1 MSPDLFAA
9 DQISV
14 KLADVSVSKPE
25 FIPELIGAML
35 SFSDKDRNIQFI
47 FLFAVLLCSTLIFS
61 QS

>member
-25 FIPELIGAML
+25 FIPEQRNVQ
-35 SFSDKDRNIQFI
+35 FS
-47 FLFAVLLCSTLIFS
+47 FLFSS